1 MQGSADDLR
10 MRRPFQLVL
19 LAVGLLVVVAY
30 LAPGAGRPADSR
42 RDRLVSEAG
51 GIALSRGLD
60 DGVRR
65 MGASVLWGER
75 LRIASRCEQSA
86 PTGRVVT
93 CKVRFDQYPNPD
105 RWCLAHYRVLFPER
119 SIESTRTQPFCGTY
133 SGDGDPFPQ
142 HRSPDGPPPDR
153 HMPPP

>member
-1 MQGSADDLR
+1 
-10 MRRPFQLVL
+10 
-19 LAVGLLVVVAY
+19 
-30 LAPGAGRPADSR
+30 
-42 RDRLVSEAG
+42 LVSEAS
-51 GIALSRGLD
+51 GIALNRGLD

-105 RWCLAHYRVLFPER
+105 RWCLAHYRIPFPER
-119 SIESTRTQPFCGTY
+119 SIEGARTQPFCGTY
-133 SGDGDPFPQ
+133 SRDGDPFPQ
-142 HRSPDGPPPDR
+142 HRSPDEPPPDR